1 MGIFHVFKIV
11 QMVLN
16 SATYHM
22 YYSLTGIPS
31 YGNIVPFKG
40 GVNYVA
46 EFLAQIFHKSKC
58 KYSTN
63 NTASSVFLSIF
74 ATINA
79 ISLLLKG
86 MFK

>member
-1 MGIFHVFKIV
+1 MD
-11 QMVLN
+11 
-16 SATYHM
+16 
-22 YYSLTGIPS
+22 
-31 YGNIVPFKG
+31 IVPFKG
-40 GVNYVA
+40 GVNYAA
-46 EFLAQIFHKSKC
+46 EFHAQIFHESKC

-86 MFK
+86 MLSKSHHLDTQSYLM